1 MGLINRNRAQPLKNI
16 TFSHIMDICTSP
28 TSVKTKNKKKKLK
41 NNTAREMKEYT
52 AFVVLYIFYSH
63 CHLRY

>member
-28 TSVKTKNKKKKLK
+28 TSVKKKTEQKQHSERDERVHCLCC
-41 NNTAREMKEYT
+41 AI
-52 AFVVLYIFYSH
+52 YILFS
-63 CHLRY
+63 LPS

>member
-1 MGLINRNRAQPLKNI
+1 MGLINRYRAQHLKNI

-28 TSVKTKNKKKKLK
+28 TSVKKQNKKKLK